1 MNNIENKEIIK
12 TKQLNMGNLENAYFA
27 G

>member
-12 TKQLNMGNLENAYFA
+12 TKQLNVENLKSAYFA

>member
-12 TKQLNMGNLENAYFA
+12 TKQLNVEKLENAYFA